1 MLVYWRVMNILSSC
15 WDKATM
21 YVGLPRFVEW
31 IQSNPSS
38 KCLALRGGARARRW
52 RLRLWIFVW
61 PQAGTGY
68 RTGGAFRSPTSQR
81 ITEFLRAGDQ
91 GVFCHGKQH
100 LKHVTIEMTSQIR
113 SKTSLLLE
121 LPNKNMFRSA
131 VLIKSSLSSCGK
143 QPWLGVILPQTS
155 SRKLEVYPIL

>member
-1 MLVYWRVMNILSSC
+1 MLVSPDLLSEISQIPAQSA
-15 WDKATM
+15 WHYVAERELEGDASVYGSLFGPKLAQATGQ
-21 YVGLPRFVEW
+21 VGPFVA
-31 IQSNPSS
+31 QHR
-38 KCLALRGGARARRW
+38 RGS
-52 RLRLWIFVW
+52 
-61 PQAGTGY
+61 
-68 RTGGAFRSPTSQR
+68 RSFWELGIR
-81 ITEFLRAGDQ
+81 EF
-91 GVFCHGKQH
+91 FCHGKQH

-131 VLIKSSLSSCGK
+131 VLIKSSLSSCAK